1 MCPATKPRKP
11 RKNTVKSPAAVI
23 AAGLVLAASGSAANA
38 QISDDAVKIGVLT
51 DMSSLHEIVAIDM
64 SLMVERVFAR
74 LEP

>member
-1 MCPATKPRKP
+1 M
-11 RKNTVKSPAAVI
+11 I